1 MNVDM
6 VFAVILLKDPKSV
19 SLPRMAEFFRTHWPD
34 GPAIAEE
41 DSEPIPNPEGA
52 LMYPFSVGDAPAFVI
67 VEDDPI
73 PTEDL
78 ELPVLTA
85 WYWPEAAQAVE
96 EHRAFAM
103 VALPTPMSDSLEKT
117 ALVTELAASLAKTSD
132 AVAVLWSK
140 ANLIHEPEAFFKSAQ
155 HIGPDVYPIELW
167 VGFHAEPE
175 PDDSIT
181 FFTRGMLNFG
191 LPEIEVYNSH
201 RDLQFIYERVFNIA
215 HFLFERGPVIRDG
228 ETVGTNDEER
238 FLVTIAPSRFDAR
251 IKTMQIEM

>member
-1 MNVDM
+1 MSADVL
-6 VFAVILLKDPKSV
+6 FAVVLLKDSHSV
-19 SLPRMAEFFRTHWPD
+19 SLPRMAEFFRTHWPNA
-34 GPAIAEE
+34 PTIADE

-52 LMYPFSVGDAPAFVI
+52 LMYPFLVDGAPAFVI
-67 VEDDPI
+67 VEDNPV
-73 PTEDL
+73 PAEDL

-96 EHRAFAM
+96 EHRGFAL
-103 VALPTPMSDSLEKT
+103 VAVPVPETDSLEKT
-117 ALVTELAASLAKTSD
+117 ALVTELAASLAMTSD
-132 AVAVLWSK
+132 AVAILWSK

-175 PDDSIT
+175 PDDTIT

-215 HFLFERGPVIRDG
+215 HFLFENGPVIRDG
-228 ETVGTNDEER
+228 ETVGTTDEER

-251 IKTMQIEM
+251 IKTMQIDM